1 MKIVVSTLSL
11 ILSLP
16 TYACMVPNQGE
27 EYDKLISVKLLDN
40 ANSYWISLPR
50 SIYDSKGWPQL
61 ELTYYTRE
69 LEKGCNEEVYPDG
82 TQRICL
88 PKDQY
93 QHTINL
99 QSTLGYAI
107 DFITGEEKYEGEITI
122 SPKDGYAVALDVMWE
137 TEVCLTFASK
147 VIVE

>member
-1 MKIVVSTLSL
+1 
-11 ILSLP
+11 
-16 TYACMVPNQGE
+16 MVPNQGE
-27 EYDKLISVKLLDN
+27 KYDKLITIKLLDN
-40 ANSYWISLPR
+40 TNSYWISLPR

-69 LEKGCNEEVYPDG
+69 LEKDCSEEVYPDG
-82 TQRICL
+82 TQRICF
-88 PKDQY
+88 PIDQY
-93 QHTINL
+93 RHTINL

-107 DFITGEEKYEGEITI
+107 DFITGEENYEGEITI

-147 VIVE
+147 VILE